1 MLNTVADIHVQTSM
15 IGKPGTVETHGDSW
29 QNSNKQHFSERR
41 RFCVNGRIASS
52 IFQKEGA
59 FV

>member
-15 IGKPGTVETHGDSW
+15 IGKPGTVETHG
-29 QNSNKQHFSERR
+29 
-41 RFCVNGRIASS
+41 RIASS